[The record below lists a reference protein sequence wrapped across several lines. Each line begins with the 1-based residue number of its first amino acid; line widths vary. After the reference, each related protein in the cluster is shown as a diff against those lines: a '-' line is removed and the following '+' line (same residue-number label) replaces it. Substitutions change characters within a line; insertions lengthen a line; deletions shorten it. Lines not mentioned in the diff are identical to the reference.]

1 VHQGLPLDEFG
12 GVQTKGRGVCT
23 QSGKYGN
30 GTCRL
35 IGAPF
40 LDGKKPKGR
49 CPIDHPPPDPETKT
63 YEGLWK
69 RKAREEEERTATG
82 E

>member
-1 VHQGLPLDEFG
+1 
-12 GVQTKGRGVCT
+12 VCT

-40 LDGKKPKGR
+40 LDGQKPKGR
-49 CPIDHPPPDPETKT
+49 CPIDHPPPDAEKKA

-69 RKAREEEERTATG
+69 RKEREEREAEEAKEAAATG